1 MRTRK
6 YKTLAG
12 LFKGLGLR
20 ILTFNDYK
28 KQYVWVPSL
37 SQYIKFELSDELDKQ
52 VRMILASGICSSK
65 KAILKYAELMRNSKY
80 GAGILDRLW
89 IAKSSNGREFYG
101 TYCAGQDYISET
113 RYIQSYLR

>member
-1 MRTRK
+1 MRTKK

-20 ILTFNDYK
+20 QLTFNVYK
-28 KQYVWVPSL
+28 RKAVWVPKY
-37 SQYIKFELSDELDKQ
+37 SQTVRFELSPELDEQ
-52 VRMILASGICSSK
+52 VRILLASGICSTK
-65 KAILKYAELMRNSKY
+65 VAIRKYAELMRFSKY

-89 IAKSSNGREFYG
+89 IQKSSSGNEFYG
-101 TYCAGQDYISET
+101 QYCAGQDYIAET